1 MSEQLDLFNG
11 KQRYRYW
18 DVLDEMPDGW
28 VIDKTAGS
36 PLASSV
42 FITNG
47 KSPISGQQKRA
58 ILRVKPTAST
68 TRDKP
73 STAHFKQ
80 SGKEGC
86 EDSEEE
92 PPFPAKSVNDLARLK
107 FKEQILKEIIFDFM
121 VCEIEGWDKTEYINE
136 LKELINGIKTD

>member
-68 TRDKP
+68 TSDAN
-73 STAHFKQ
+73 T
-80 SGKEGC
+80 
-86 EDSEEE
+86 
-92 PPFPAKSVNDLARLK
+92 
-107 FKEQILKEIIFDFM
+107 II
-121 VCEIEGWDKTEYINE
+121 KAT
-136 LKELINGIKTD
+136 KK